1 MVSQE
6 QIIKAAYRVSKEIGQ
21 EVERL
26 VRAGRQ
32 ASREELGGLYQK
44 LKQHLEEESA
54 KRIYNALVNALTPP
68 PEQEKGSGSGGQTP

>member
-1 MVSQE
+1 MG
-6 QIIKAAYRVSKEIGQ
+6 KKLKDWYG
-21 EVERL
+21 
-26 VRAGRQ
+26 
-32 ASREELGGLYQK
+32 LGGKQAARNLVVQK